1 MGQRAIINCMQF
13 KAWTFYFNLMILSLK
28 NEKKDNLPSFWC
40 RNTVQQLFCRFCSSL
55 FFVTV
60 SFDEVDS
67 GMNLP
72 ICILTASLAWFWI
85 PFGTVVISKKLL
97 LLLFLVSRRLKLRCT
112 EDSQLLLTSKLVFK
126 TNKKSPRKFKPEVR
140 RKESHNAIGITDP
153 AIYLD
158 CYSSTIHPFLRALWD
173 KIPSFSSTF
182 VLERPHKSD

>member
-1 MGQRAIINCMQF
+1 M
-13 KAWTFYFNLMILSLK
+13 
-28 NEKKDNLPSFWC
+28 SFWLLIQDLESQEMK
-40 RNTVQQLFCRFCSSL
+40 RKAIYLLFDVGIQYSSCFVDSAL
-55 FFVTV
+55 VFFVTV

-112 EDSQLLLTSKLVFK
+112 EDSQLLLTSKPVFK
-126 TNKKSPRKFKPEVR
+126 TNKKSPRKFKREVR